1 MIKLFR
7 LLKHNFAEQNQR
19 SIRPLVEIA
28 PERRDGKNKNYKF
41 D

>member
-19 SIRPLVEIA
+19 SNRPLVEIA
-28 PERRDGKNKNYKF
+28 PEASGRKN
-41 D
+41 